1 MKSVTWEQLDAQP
14 ALRDDLPAPS
24 PGAGEVLVRVQ
35 ASSINPVDNAIA
47 AGMLKDMVPH
57 EFPVTLGR
65 DFAGTVEQTGD
76 GVSAVAAGDEV
87 FGFVPAMVPAVHA
100 GSWAELIVVA
110 ESGLTRTPDGVDLAT
125 AGAAPLAAVT
135 AMNCVDALDISD
147 GDTVLI
153 AGASGGVGSL
163 AVQLAAAAGATVI
176 APALPEDEE
185 YVRSLG
191 VTDVVPRDG
200 DVAAT
205 VRERHPDGVDAVVD
219 LVNYAPGTYDAALK
233 DGGRVSSA
241 TNAAGEGPGRT
252 NVMSAPST
260 EILSRI
266 ARHLEDGTLT
276 VPIQDTFDLAEVSDG
291 LQALGATHTQ
301 GKLALRVA

>member
-1 MKSVTWEQLDAQP
+1 MKSVTWNELDAQP
-14 ALRDDLPAPS
+14 ALREDLPTPS

-47 AGMLKDMVPH
+47 SGMLKDMVPH

-65 DFAGTVEQTGD
+65 DFAGVVEQTGD
-76 GVSAVAAGDEV
+76 GVSTVTAGDAV
-87 FGFVPAMVPAVHA
+87 FGFVPAMAPAVHA

-135 AMNCVDALDISD
+135 AMMCVDAVELSQ

-153 AGASGGVGSL
+153 AGATGGVGSL
-163 AVQLAAAAGATVI
+163 AVQLAATAGATVI
-176 APALPEDEE
+176 APARPEDEE
-185 YVRSLG
+185 YLRGLG

-200 DVAAT
+200 DVAAA
-205 VRERHPDGVDAVVD
+205 VRERHPDGVDAIVD
-219 LVNYAPGTYDAALK
+219 LVTYAPGSYDAALK
-233 DGGRVSSA
+233 DGGRVSSP

-252 NVMSAPST
+252 NVMSAPSN
-260 EILSRI
+260 EILSRL
-266 ARHLEDGTLT
+266 ARHLADETLN
-276 VPIQDTFDLAEVSDG
+276 VRIQDTYDLAQAPG
-291 LQALGATHTQ
+291 GMQALAATHTQ
-301 GKLALRVA
+301 GKLALRVS

>member
-1 MKSVTWEQLDAQP
+1 MKSVTWNELDAQP
-14 ALRDDLPAPS
+14 ALREDLPTPS

-47 AGMLKDMVPH
+47 SGMLKDMVPH

-65 DFAGTVEQTGD
+65 DFAGVVEETGD
-76 GVSAVAAGDEV
+76 GVTTVTAGDAV
-87 FGFVPAMVPAVHA
+87 FGFVPAMAPAVHA

-110 ESGLTRTPDGVDLAT
+110 ESGLTRRPEGVDLAT

-135 AMNCVDALDISD
+135 AMMCVDAVELSQ

-163 AVQLAAAAGATVI
+163 AVQLAATAGATVI

-185 YVRSLG
+185 YLRGLG
-191 VTDVVPRDG
+191 VTDIVPRDG
-200 DVAAT
+200 DVAAA
-205 VRERHPDGVDAVVD
+205 VRERHPDGVDALVD
-219 LVNYAPGTYDAALK
+219 LVNYAPGAYDAALK
-233 DGGRVSSA
+233 DGGRVSSP

-252 NVMSAPST
+252 NVMSAPSN
-260 EILSRI
+260 EILSRL
-266 ARHLEDGTLT
+266 ARHLADETLN
-276 VPIQDTFDLAEVSDG
+276 VRIQDTYDLAQAPSG
-291 LQALGATHTQ
+291 LQALAATHTQ
-301 GKLALRVA
+301 GKLALRVS